1 MFSQSLLVVVMMV
14 ISTNA
19 FMVPSFRSIYK
30 MKSLKMSDEGGP
42 DPMQAIRDRMAQ
54 DPSFD
59 PLQDPQTM
67 QELENMIPGEYRE
80 FANAMERL
88 KVAFDDATA
97 GVDGLENLDDLASV
111 AADTKIAELLSSPQS
126 KYFQDGAQ
134 DEQIPFDG
142 EATKDL
148 LADVQRDF
156 PEVPME

>member
-1 MFSQSLLVVVMMV
+1 
-14 ISTNA
+14 
-19 FMVPSFRSIYK
+19 
-30 MKSLKMSDEGGP
+30 
-42 DPMQAIRDRMAQ
+42 
-54 DPSFD
+54 
-59 PLQDPQTM
+59 
-67 QELENMIPGEYRE
+67 MIPSEYRE

-88 KVAFDDATA
+88 KVAFGDATS
-97 GVDGLENLDDLASV
+97 GVDSLENLDDLAGI

-134 DEQIPFDG
+134 DEEIPFDG